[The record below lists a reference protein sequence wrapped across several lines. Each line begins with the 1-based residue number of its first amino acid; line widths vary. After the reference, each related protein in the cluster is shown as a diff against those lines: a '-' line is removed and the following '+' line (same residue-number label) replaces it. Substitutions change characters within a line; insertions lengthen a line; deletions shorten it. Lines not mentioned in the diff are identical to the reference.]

1 MAHTGKDIVPTT
13 PLLLA
18 IENSG
23 MCGSVALICPS
34 YCLGEYSLQS
44 RQTHSRRLL
53 PSIQSLLEGAETGWQ
68 NIDGIAV
75 NIGPGSFTGLR
86 IGLSTAK
93 GLAAAASLPLIGVS
107 SLESLALQYSY
118 ASTKICVMI
127 DARKK
132 EVYCAL
138 FKPETGGSL
147 VRLTEDMVLPPE
159 KAVEYITEPTLLTGD
174 GVQVYK
180 KFIREKLGDKV
191 LIPSPHLSFPRAAA
205 VGFLALSSW
214 AKNDFL
220 DISKATP
227 AYIRASE
234 VEEKEKQA
242 TGRGGSGS

>member
-1 MAHTGKDIVPTT
+1 MAHTGKDLAPTT

-44 RQTHSRRLL
+44 RQTHSKRLL
-53 PSIQSLLEGAETGWQ
+53 PGIQRLIKDAGVGWQ
-68 NIDGIAV
+68 DIDGIAV
-75 NIGPGSFTGLR
+75 SIGPGSFTGLR

-93 GLAAAASLPLIGVS
+93 GLATAASLPLIGIS

-118 ASTKICVMI
+118 TSTRICAMI

-138 FKPETGGSL
+138 FKPETDGSL
-147 VRLTEDMVLPPE
+147 KRLTEDLALSPE
-159 KAVEYITEPTLLTGD
+159 KAMEYITEPTLFTGD
-174 GVQVYK
+174 GVQAYK
-180 KFIREKLGDKV
+180 ELIREKLRDTAI
-191 LIPSPHLSFPRAAA
+191 IPFPHLSFPRAAA

-214 AKNDFL
+214 AENDFL

-242 TGRGGSGS
+242 TGRGDSGI